1 MATCK
6 NSCVVPAVRQP
17 CIKNGFLEENRA
29 ALLNS
34 DSTYFSP
41 ISRCYH
47 TTKLLIIQALSRFLR
62 EPKYSATFCI
72 NGTMVKLDKEQVLA
86 LMKKIHFF
94 KEFTEEEKSG
104 LASLQSQLINYG
116 PDERIIREGE
126 IDISLFVLLKGTVR
140 VTCNELPRIDIIK
153 LKTGA
158 VFGEISFISKR
169 PRSTNVIAEDK
180 VLVLKIDGVLFDEI
194 SFEVQVKIKDKL
206 VELLIQRLDDMNH
219 VFIHHIRYNPYY

>member
-1 MATCK
+1 
-6 NSCVVPAVRQP
+6 
-17 CIKNGFLEENRA
+17 
-29 ALLNS
+29 
-34 DSTYFSP
+34 
-41 ISRCYH
+41 
-47 TTKLLIIQALSRFLR
+47 
-62 EPKYSATFCI
+62 
-72 NGTMVKLDKEQVLA
+72 MVNLDKEQVLA

-104 LASLQSQLINYG
+104 LASLKSQLVHYE
-116 PDERIIREGE
+116 PKAKIIREGE
-126 IDISLFVLLKGTVR
+126 IDVSLFVLLKGTAR

-153 LKTGA
+153 LKPGA

-180 VLVLKIDGVLFDEI
+180 VLVLKMDGVLFDEI